1 MNNRKWDR
9 ALKFSC
15 MIALGGMVA
24 GCSAID
30 RLARVG
36 EFPELK
42 PIENP
47 VRAANYE
54 PVTLPMP
61 RPETISYEPNSL
73 WRTGSKAFFKDQRA
87 SRVGDI
93 LTVNIVISDSASLEN
108 STERS
113 RKMSED
119 DNIGT
124 LFGYEEALG
133 AILPEAVN
141 PANILDLDSKS
152 SNTGQGSVAREEDI
166 NLKIA
171 AIVTQALPNGNLVI
185 SGRQEMRVNYEV
197 RELWITGVVRPEDIS
212 SQNTIDYDKIAEA
225 RVVYGGR
232 GVISDIQQPRYGTQ
246 VLDIIYPF

>member
-1 MNNRKWDR
+1 MKKRTWER
-9 ALKFSC
+9 TLKLGC
-15 MIALGGMVA
+15 MIALGGMVT
-24 GCSAID
+24 GCTALD

-36 EFPELK
+36 EAPNLK

-47 VRAANYE
+47 VRDPDYE

-61 RPETISYEPNSL
+61 PPETVSYEPNSL

-93 LTVNIVISDSASLEN
+93 LTVNILIDDSASLEN
-108 STERS
+108 TTERT
-113 RKMSED
+113 RTMNED

-124 LFGYEEALG
+124 LFGYEAALD
-133 AILPEAVN
+133 AILPETVN
-141 PANILDLDSKS
+141 PGNILDLDSTS
-152 SNTGQGSVAREEDI
+152 TNSGEGTVERTEDI

-171 AIVTQALPNGNLVI
+171 AIVTQALPNGNMVI
-185 SGRQEMRVNYEV
+185 NGRQEVRVNYEV

-246 VLDIIYPF
+246 ILDIIYPF